1 MELVNQ
7 VYMTEDYEMFKFMG
21 GNRNINSAQLHRLE
35 QSINEQ
41 YIQVPIIVNEK
52 MQIIDGQHRYT
63 VLKSL
68 KKPIYYIQIEG
79 LGLKEVQRLNTINKN
94 WSMKDYMTSYCDQGM
109 PDYIQYKDFKERY
122 GFGYMES
129 MMLLI
134 NKKHAPNG
142 DAVINFKNGKFRIG
156 SLRRAEQDATK
167 ILSLEKFYDGVRRRS
182 FVLAYMECL
191 QNPLFKSNRFMQKAK
206 YQSIKFADQASKGD
220 YLRMIEKIY
229 NYNTKNAEAKIRL
242 NY

>member
-7 VYMTEDYEMFKFMG
+7 VYKTEDYEIFKFMG

-94 WSMKDYMTSYCDQGM
+94 WSIGDYMTSYCNQGM
-109 PDYIQYKDFKERY
+109 PDYIQYKEFKQKY
-122 GFGYMES
+122 KFGYMES
-129 MMLLI
+129 IMLLI
-134 NKKHAPNG
+134 NKKYKPNG
-142 DAVINFKNGKFRIG
+142 DEVVKFKNGKFRIG
-156 SLRRAEQDATK
+156 SLRDAEKSAVK
-167 ILSLEKFYDGVRRRS
+167 ILALEKLCIG
-182 FVLAYMECL
+182 
-191 QNPLFKSNRFMQKAK
+191 LFGMP
-206 YQSIKFADQASKGD
+206 
-220 YLRMIEKIY
+220 
-229 NYNTKNAEAKIRL
+229 T
-242 NY
+242 